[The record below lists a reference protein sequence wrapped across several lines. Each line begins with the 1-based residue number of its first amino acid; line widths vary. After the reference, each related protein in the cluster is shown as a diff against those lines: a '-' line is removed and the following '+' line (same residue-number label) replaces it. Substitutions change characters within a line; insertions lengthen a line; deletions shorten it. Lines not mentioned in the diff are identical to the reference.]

1 MYRSLLHLP
10 LSAKQAMDSIPFMDG
25 WKFGRRAAS
34 RKVAVVSMQCRRS
47 TSVATVSQIIETSL
61 TVSARTHPTAA
72 DSPQWD
78 DSGSID
84 GLLDSTGNWLAQAP
98 RHVCHH
104 LALFRLVRHGLRD
117 RQLSISAR
125 NELSHKKRYIHAIV
139 LTNLK
144 LSRFKHF
151 IKS

>member
-1 MYRSLLHLP
+1 MTPLNVSLAPASLS

-25 WKFGRRAAS
+25 WKFGRRAAR

-61 TVSARTHPTAA
+61 TVSAWTHPTAA

-84 GLLDSTGNWLAQAP
+84 GLLDSTGN
-98 RHVCHH
+98 
-104 LALFRLVRHGLRD
+104 
-117 RQLSISAR
+117 
-125 NELSHKKRYIHAIV
+125 
-139 LTNLK
+139 
-144 LSRFKHF
+144 
-151 IKS
+151 